1 MPVLKI
7 LRTAAGSQYADSQN
21 FENSQFPFASSHK
34 PGITY

>member
-7 LRTAAGSQYADSQN
+7 LRTAGSQYADSQI
-21 FENSQFPFASSHK
+21 FENSQIPFAIPHK

>member
-7 LRTAAGSQYADSQN
+7 LKTTGSQYADSQN

-34 PGITY
+34 PGMTY